1 MIWVILMFALLIGI
15 PFLVSIWF
23 KAHAEADRRDA
34 ERAKKINEALEN
46 FEDFKKEGREDER

>member
-34 ERAKKINEALEN
+34 ERAKKIDETLEN
-46 FEDFKKEGREDER
+46 FEDFKKGREDER

>member
-34 ERAKKINEALEN
+34 ARAKKINDETL
-46 FEDFKKEGREDER
+46 EDFKKGTEDDK